1 MNQHYMERKN
11 HIDSLF
17 KIVDTIQGDEEIDNE
32 IKSCL
37 AKYLCVI
44 VSGFVET
51 SIQNIYSEYT
61 KKRAQPNVTNY
72 VSRKLTG
79 FQNPKIGKILELSG
93 GFCKSWASELEVL
106 IKNEEIGDS
115 INSLVE
121 NRNHI
126 AHGIDIAITYSRIK
140 SYYSNS
146 LKLLKLIDKQC
157 SKPT

>member
-11 HIDSLF
+11 YIDYLF
-17 KIVDTIQGDEEIDNE
+17 KIVDTIQTDEKIDDE

-37 AKYLCVI
+37 ARYLCII

-61 KKRAQPNVTNY
+61 RKRAQTNVINY
-72 VSRKLTG
+72 VSRKLAG

-93 GFCKSWASELEVL
+93 GFCKSWANELEDL
-106 IKNEEIGDS
+106 IKDEEIGDS
-115 INSLVE
+115 INSLVD

-126 AHGIDIAITYSRIK
+126 AHGADIGITYSRIR

-146 LKLLKLIDKQC
+146 LKLL
-157 SKPT
+157 